1 VYRAAPEGG
10 DSVMAVSSRLSEIC
24 KSTDIGAIIERAIHP
39 YAGSKVPEEQENQ
52 SRSKAKY
59 RDAQFAHLSR

>member
-1 VYRAAPEGG
+1 
-10 DSVMAVSSRLSEIC
+10 MAVSSRLSEIC

-39 YAGSKVPEEQENQ
+39 YAGSNVIEEQENQ